1 MSSSSPSL
9 EHFSARDADSPQ
21 TRFLICFPSTG
32 LPLST
37 YFSAIKMR
45 WMIDTHAEVAT
56 ANDEDRLCFGT
67 VDSWLLYVRPDYLL
81 LFAERKL
88 ND

>member
-1 MSSSSPSL
+1 
-9 EHFSARDADSPQ
+9 
-21 TRFLICFPSTG
+21 
-32 LPLST
+32 
-37 YFSAIKMR
+37 MR